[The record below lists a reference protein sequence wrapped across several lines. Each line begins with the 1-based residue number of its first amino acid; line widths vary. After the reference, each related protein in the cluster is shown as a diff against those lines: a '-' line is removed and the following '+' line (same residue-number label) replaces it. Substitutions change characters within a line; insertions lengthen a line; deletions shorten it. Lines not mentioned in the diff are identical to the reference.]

1 MPDTGRLR
9 DNKGGWGM
17 LYKLDEK
24 QILLDYIE
32 SERYEAEKE
41 TAYNILKLGLL
52 SVEKTAKCCSR
63 LSVEEVRQ
71 IQEEIQQSQEQD
83 GN

>member
-1 MPDTGRLR
+1 
-9 DNKGGWGM
+9 M

-32 SERYEAEKE
+32 LERYEAVQEGRKKGAQE
-41 TAYNILKLGLL
+41 TAFNILKTGLM
-52 SVEKTAKCCSR
+52 SVEETAKC
-63 LSVEEVRQ
+63 LSELSLEEIRQ

>member
-1 MPDTGRLR
+1 
-9 DNKGGWGM
+9 M

-41 TAYNILKLGLL
+41 VAYNVLKAGVL

-63 LSVEEVRQ
+63 LSVEEVKK
-71 IQEEIQQSQEQD
+71 IQEEILQSSEQQQEAPTD
-83 GN
+83 

>member
-1 MPDTGRLR
+1 
-9 DNKGGWGM
+9 M

-41 TAYNILKLGLL
+41 VAYNVLKAGVL

-63 LSVEEVRQ
+63 LSVDEIKK
-71 IQEEIQQSQEQD
+71 IQEEILQSSGQGAPTD
-83 GN
+83 

>member
-1 MPDTGRLR
+1 
-9 DNKGGWGM
+9 M

-41 TAYNILKLGLL
+41 VAYNVLKAGVL

-63 LSVEEVRQ
+63 LSVEEVKK
-71 IQEEIQQSQEQD
+71 IQEEILQSSERQQEAPTD
-83 GN
+83 

>member
-1 MPDTGRLR
+1 
-9 DNKGGWGM
+9 M

-41 TAYNILKLGLL
+41 VAYNVLKAGVL

-63 LSVEEVRQ
+63 LSVDEIKK
-71 IQEEIQQSQEQD
+71 IQEEILQSSEQEIQTD
-83 GN
+83 

>member
-1 MPDTGRLR
+1 
-9 DNKGGWGM
+9 M

-41 TAYNILKLGLL
+41 VAYNVLKAGVL

-63 LSVEEVRQ
+63 LSVEEVKK
-71 IQEEIQQSQEQD
+71 IQEEILQSSEQEIQTD
-83 GN
+83 

>member
-1 MPDTGRLR
+1 
-9 DNKGGWGM
+9 M

-41 TAYNILKLGLL
+41 VAYNVLKAGVL

-63 LSVEEVRQ
+63 LSVEEIKK
-71 IQEEIQQSQEQD
+71 IQEEILQSSGQEAPTD
-83 GN
+83 

>member
-1 MPDTGRLR
+1 MRYLIMERGVIA
-9 DNKGGWGM
+9 M
-17 LYKLDEK
+17 LYQLDEK

-41 TAYNILKLGLL
+41 VAYNVLKAGVL

-63 LSVEEVRQ
+63 LSVEEVKK
-71 IQEEIQQSQEQD
+71 IQEEILQSSEQQQERL
-83 GN
+83 